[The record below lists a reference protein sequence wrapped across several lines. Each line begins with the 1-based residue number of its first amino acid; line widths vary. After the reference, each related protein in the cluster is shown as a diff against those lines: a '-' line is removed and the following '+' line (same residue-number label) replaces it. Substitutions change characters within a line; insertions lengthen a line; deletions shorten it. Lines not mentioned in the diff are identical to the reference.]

1 MDRRFFVQ
9 KTMLLLAFAST
20 YDYAK
25 ASDVLLNRPDKDFD
39 VFFTKIKGLS
49 TQYFKGSIEDD
60 EWRIKLNELYVQL
73 FRNRKIESLRKYID
87 FKKLK
92 KRIDYKDKGRGRVI
106 VETPLTF
113 KNEKLT
119 LKTQVIGVQK
129 GYAIPP
135 HIHENMASASL
146 ILSGRMLVAH
156 YDRLETFQDFVI
168 VEKDREHYQ
177 EPGDWSIVSPVK
189 NNLHWFKSFDSDS
202 FMLNIN
208 VEGLNKEK
216 AKPGIRVDIHQPD
229 DSKNRFRATIIS
241 DSKAQQKYGK
251 L

>member
-1 MDRRFFVQ
+1 MNRRLFMQ
-9 KTMLLLAFAST
+9 KSLILLAFAST
-20 YDYAK
+20 YNYAK
-25 ASDVLLNRPDKDFD
+25 ASEILLNRPDKSFD
-39 VFFTKIKGLS
+39 LFFSKVRELGIGYLNDN
-49 TQYFKGSIEDD
+49 IADD

-73 FRNRKIESLRKYID
+73 FHKHKIEDLQKYID
-87 FKKLK
+87 FKRLK

-135 HIHENMASASL
+135 HVHENMASSSL
-146 ILSGRMLVAH
+146 ILSGKMLVSH
-156 YDRLETFQDFVI
+156 FNRLETYNDFVI
-168 VEKDREHYQ
+168 IEKDSEHYQ
-177 EPGDWSIVSPVK
+177 EKGDWSMVSPVK
-189 NNLHWFKSFDSDS
+189 NNLHWFKSFDTDS

-208 VEGLNKEK
+208 VEGLNQEK
-216 AKPGIRVDIHQPD
+216 AKPGIRVDIKQLD
-229 DSKNRFRATIIS
+229 DSKNIFKATIIS
-241 DSKAQQKYGK
+241 DIEAQLKYGK